1 MNSVYFNQDKQKI
14 QIESQVGECLYEI
27 GLKQIEEEPNISGI
41 ISDISQQK
49 WCNHQILDALVTILD
64 RVCSQSDNYC
74 KPGIFCPFGK
84 N

>member
-27 GLKQIEEEPNISGI
+27 GLKQIDEEPNISGI

-49 WCNHQILDALVTILD
+49 WCNHQIRDALVTILD